1 MSFTPTLND
10 FSNPFQVF
18 DQQQQQ
24 QLIMFLIKQQLAMQ
38 QAQQEQSMNLSNQDD
53 MNAATLLLS
62 LSRATNELGVKP
74 GVNNNVNSGPTVTNE
89 RKILKP
95 HPKFRIKSEYF
106 LNSQETS
113 ETLPQ
118 SPSPQSIDSDEPI
131 KKQRILNNC
140 EQSKLKHMIL
150 INQNTTNQ
158 NSQLTDYTPP
168 QSPRQNETL
177 KILDNSSTSNIN
189 NNNNSLGSLLTPV
202 CSPST
207 TPNNVQNVKP
217 RNHVCPYENCN
228 KKYFKSSHL
237 KAHIRVHTG
246 ERPYICKWES
256 CNKSFS
262 RSDELSRHF
271 RTHTGEKKFVCSVC
285 LNRFMRSDHLSKH
298 MKRHTNLL
306 SANGTQS
313 AQNKK
318 TK

>member
-1 MSFTPTLND
+1 MSFNPTLNN

-38 QAQQEQSMNLSNQDD
+38 QAQQQQQVLTQSSQDD
-53 MNAATLLLS
+53 VNAATLLLS

-74 GVNNNVNSGPTVTNE
+74 GLCEMPTTAGACTQQAPSE
-89 RKILKP
+89 QRKILKP
-95 HPKFRIKSEYF
+95 HPKFRIKSEF
-106 LNSQETS
+106 DMPSHHETTD
-113 ETLPQ
+113 TLPQ
-118 SPSPQSIDSDEPI
+118 SPSQSDDADETM
-131 KKQRILNNC
+131 KKKRISLNC
-140 EQSKLKHMIL
+140 EQSKLKQMML
-150 INQNTTNQ
+150 LMNQ
-158 NSQLTDYTPP
+158 NSQNSQLIDYTPP
-168 QSPRQNETL
+168 QSPRQNET
-177 KILDNSSTSNIN
+177 KIVDNSNSS
-189 NNNNSLGSLLTPV
+189 SLGSLLTPV

-207 TPNNVQNVKP
+207 TPNSVQSVQNVKP
-217 RNHVCPYENCN
+217 RNHICPYENCN

-298 MKRHTNLL
+298 MKRHSNLL
-306 SANGTQS
+306 SANGSISLT
-313 AQNKK
+313 NKK